1 MAEAT
6 MRWQRAARW
15 LWFFMGFALASAHA
29 AHEPSEVAF
38 ASLDGKTALKGY
50 LFQPATPGPWPAV
63 VMMHGRAG
71 PYSAAAKGV
80 YDATTLSLRHKQW
93 GRFWAERGY
102 LALHVDSFG
111 PRGYPQGFPIG
122 SYSRRPAEV
131 DEQRV
136 RPLDAYGA
144 LAWLRT
150 RDDVIRQRI
159 GLQGWSNGAM
169 AALAILDRDAPGIS
183 SPDPDR
189 GFRAALIFYPGC
201 RVQLAKDYHPYAPA
215 IMFIASNDEE
225 VAPLPCSQ
233 MTERVKARGVND
245 FEMVWYDGATHSF
258 DDPGKRRQSVPANRE
273 ARSDSMVR
281 AEQFFE
287 TRLKSAAP

>member
-1 MAEAT
+1 

-102 LALHVDSFG
+102 LALLAA
-111 PRGYPQGFPIG
+111 RLKL
-122 SYSRRPAEV
+122 E
-131 DEQRV
+131 
-136 RPLDAYGA
+136 DALVA
-144 LAWLRT
+144 HL
-150 RDDVIRQRI
+150 
-159 GLQGWSNGAM
+159 
-169 AALAILDRDAPGIS
+169 
-183 SPDPDR
+183 
-189 GFRAALIFYPGC
+189 
-201 RVQLAKDYHPYAPA
+201 H
-215 IMFIASNDEE
+215 ASVE
-225 VAPLPCSQ
+225 
-233 MTERVKARGVND
+233 
-245 FEMVWYDGATHSF
+245 GATE
-258 DDPGKRRQSVPANRE
+258 PA
-273 ARSDSMVR
+273 AQQ
-281 AEQFFE
+281 A
-287 TRLKSAAP
+287 

>member
-1 MAEAT
+1 MWG
-6 MRWQRAARW
+6 RRAAQW
-15 LWFFMGFALASAHA
+15 LGFCTSLALASAYA
-29 AHEPSEVAF
+29 ADEPREVAF
-38 ASLDGKTALKGY
+38 ASLDGKTSLRGY
-50 LFQPATPGPWPAV
+50 LFQPAGPGPWPAV

-80 YDATTLSLRHKQW
+80 YDANTLSLRHKQW

-111 PRGYPQGFPIG
+111 QRGYPQGFPIR
-122 SYSRRPAEV
+122 SYSTRPAEV

-150 RDDVIRQRI
+150 RDDVIKDRI

-169 AALAILDRDAPGIS
+169 AALATLDRDAPGIS
-183 SPDPDR
+183 SPDPER

-201 RVQLAKDYHPYAPA
+201 RVQLANDYHPYAPA
-215 IMFIASNDEE
+215 VMFIASNDEE

-233 MTERVKARGVND
+233 LTERLKARGVNA
-245 FEMVWYDGATHSF
+245 FEMVWYDGATHAF

-273 ARSDSMVR
+273 ARSDSMLR

-287 TRLKSAAP
+287 TRLKSALP

>member
-1 MAEAT
+1 
-6 MRWQRAARW
+6 MRLRGWAIGLWMCAFVAA
-15 LWFFMGFALASAHA
+15 SPA
-29 AHEPSEVAF
+29 ADLPAEVAF
-38 ASLDGKTALKGY
+38 PSLDGKTTLRGY
-50 LFQPATPGPWPAV
+50 LFLPTGPGPWPAV

-80 YDATTLSLRHKQW
+80 YDATTLSQRHKQW

-111 PRGYPQGFPIG
+111 PRGFPQGFPIR
-122 SYSRRPAEV
+122 SYSSRPAEV

-150 RDDVIRQRI
+150 RSDVIEHRI

-169 AALAILDRDAPGIS
+169 AALATIDREAPGIS
-183 SPDPDR
+183 SPNTER

-201 RVQLAKDYHPYAPA
+201 RIQLAKDYRPYTPA

-233 MTERVKARGVND
+233 MAQQVKARGITD

-258 DDPGKRRQSVPANRE
+258 DDPGKRRQSVPGNRH
-273 ARSDSMVR
+273 ALGDSMVR
-281 AEQFFE
+281 AEQFFQA
-287 TRLKSAAP
+287 RLKSQTP

>member
-1 MAEAT
+1 MAL
-6 MRWQRAARW
+6 RWVCLLACVFAMPSFVHCADVAEEVSFSSADGSTTLR
-15 LWFFMGFALASAHA
+15 GF
-29 AHEPSEVAF
+29 
-38 ASLDGKTALKGY
+38 
-50 LFQPATPGPWPAV
+50 LFSPITPGPWPAV
-63 VMMHGRAG
+63 VMLHGRTG
-71 PYSAAAKGV
+71 PFSMAAKGV
-80 YDATTLSLRHKQW
+80 YDASTLSLRHKQW

-111 PRGYPQGFPIG
+111 SRGYPGGFPIR
-122 SYSRRPAEV
+122 SYSQRPPEV
-131 DEQRV
+131 NEQKV

-144 LAWLRT
+144 LAYLRG
-150 RDDVIRQRI
+150 RGDVLKDRI

-183 SPDPDR
+183 SPDPGR
-189 GFRAALIFYPGC
+189 GFRASLDCYPGS
-201 RVQLAKDYHPYAPA
+201 RVPRAMDDYRPYAPA

-233 MTERVKARGVND
+233 LAEQVKARGVKD
-245 FEMVWYDGATHSF
+245 FEIVWYDGATHAF
-258 DDPGKRRQSVPANRE
+258 DDPGKRRQSVPGNRE

-287 TRLKSAAP
+287 TRLKTPVR